1 MGRPAINTAL
11 TDPFDTLEPTTIDE
25 AKNAYNSAGNVAV
38 WGTAKDGGFAGWIA
52 GNLAILDL
60 LDGVCGNQLLASP
73 DLDGGAPGNVQTV
86 PPTRYGTLAAL
97 VGDDEL
103 YVDTTADVIGE
114 SCSFLGAEL
123 EQVGVIPTGTPS
135 TFFGTD
141 CGGRQPT
148 EDVIDIEYNALAGSG
163 PVGAGLA
170 GGQGLGGLP
179 HGDAGFAI
187 SNGVQTKGGAA
198 ANLANDDTPP
208 FLGAP
213 N

>member
-25 AKNAYNSAGNVAV
+25 AKNAYNSAGDVAL
-38 WGTAKDGGFAGWIA
+38 WGTSKDGGFVPWIA
-52 GNLAILDL
+52 GNLAILDS
-60 LDGVCGNQLLASP
+60 LDGVCGNQLLAAADVDAGP
-73 DLDGGAPGNVQTV
+73 PGNAETV

-97 VGDDEL
+97 VGDDQL
-103 YVDTTADVIGE
+103 YVDTTADVIAE

-123 EQVGVIPTGTPS
+123 EAVQVVPTGTPPLYYGS
-135 TFFGTD
+135 N

-148 EDVIDIEYNALAGSG
+148 EDVIDVEYNALAGSG

-179 HGDAGFAI
+179 HGDAGFAV
-187 SNGVQTKGGAA
+187 SNGVQSKAA
-198 ANLANDDTPP
+198 SSNPPNDATPP